1 MKAAKNEKIM
11 DYLSCPLDDVVD
23 REKKSGNIGFLSNS
37 NGKKKEFKPG
47 FLKKKDGSGN
57 SRFRG
62 RGKPRFSSWKSRS
75 FKKPYFNNRLS
86 NSKFSKYNS
95 KKFFKNTSN
104 NHSSR
109 YGSDKFKSNYNK
121 SYVSRKAIN
130 KSSGIG
136 YRGKMINKSR
146 KVFKNPP
153 TSRTVISKNL
163 NSYKTVKVPIKKFSN
178 LNISLHRKNRV
189 FGLSGNRTNALS
201 IKKNKIGALNKSKL
215 IRKGVKKSIGGIKS
229 RKITNGKFK
238 PMNKYF
244 LSKIKIVT
252 SLNKIPSPLKEQKD
266 TEVNLPESLN
276 NTVKKNE

>member
-1 MKAAKNEKIM
+1 MKSAKNEKIM

-75 FKKPYFNNRLS
+75 FKKPYFSKRLS
-86 NSKFSKYNS
+86 NSKFGKYGG
-95 KKFFKNTSN
+95 KKNFKNGSG

-109 YGSDKFKSNYNK
+109 YGSDKFKSGYNK
-121 SYVSRKAIN
+121 SYVSRKAIG
-130 KSSGIG
+130 KSGGIG
-136 YRGKMINKSR
+136 YRRKLGNKSR
-146 KVFKNPP
+146 KLFKNTP
-153 TSRTVISKNL
+153 TKTVISKNM
-163 NSYKTVKVPIKKFSN
+163 NSYKTVKLPAKKFSN
-178 LNISLHRKNRV
+178 LNISLHRKNRA
-189 FGLSGNRTNALS
+189 FGLSGNRTSALS
-201 IKKNKIGALNKSKL
+201 IKKSKIGALNKSKL

-229 RKITNGKFK
+229 RKSASGKFK

-252 SLNKIPSPLKEQKD
+252 SLNKVPSPLKEQKD

-276 NTVKKNE
+276 NTVKKE